1 MTMRHLAGLR
11 RNGGRLLALAAVALV
26 AAACTTPDLRFAE
39 GPADGR
45 NYRERHPIT
54 LDRTSASLTLPATAK
69 DAALTEAERSR
80 LDAFLA
86 RFGARGRGR
95 ILVVVPGNA
104 PDRAAVMARGEAIAR
119 HASEQARGSDVTLSL
134 DPSDGGNQ
142 ISVHYNIYTVRA
154 MNCRDWSK
162 ESSHDPSNQPHPDLG
177 CSLQRSLGLMVAN
190 PADLAA
196 PRTADSRDAQRSNLV
211 VQRYRAGKPTVA
223 ESDSKEQTTIS
234 DVANQ

>member
-1 MTMRHLAGLR
+1 MTMRQLAAELR
-11 RNGGRLLALAAVALV
+11 RNGGRLLALAAVVLV
-26 AAACTTPDLRFAE
+26 AACTSPDLRFAE

-54 LDRTSASLTLPATAK
+54 LDRASATFTLSATAK
-69 DAALTEAERSR
+69 EAALTETERSR

-95 ILVVVPGNA
+95 ILVVAPGNV
-104 PDRAAVMARGEAIAR
+104 PNRDAVMARGEAIAR
-119 HASEQARGSDVTLSL
+119 YVSEQARGSDVTLSL

-142 ISVHYNIYTVRA
+142 ISVHYNIYAVRA

-177 CSLQRSLGLMVAN
+177 CSLQRSLSLMIAN